1 MAHRTLLKNWR
12 LILAATVLLLSGT
25 PGDARASW
33 LFYHKPA
40 FEGQILDAE
49 TKQPIEG
56 AVVAALY
63 HKWTIGLG
71 AGSTH
76 PLIHVKE
83 ALTDKD
89 GKFRIPSYTTLIQ
102 PFSWSDAVIFIIY
115 KPGYFSV
122 DSNNTFYYEGLF
134 SGQYPASLNITL
146 PWRADKNINII
157 VRSPNIVELPVAR
170 TRDERLNAWR
180 FAGLG
185 VYEDEWSEK
194 SILVNKLNEEE
205 NYLY

>member
-71 AGSTH
+71 AGSTR

-83 ALTDKD
+83 TLTDKD

-102 PFSWSDAVIFIIY
+102 PFSGSDDVDFIIY
-115 KPGYFSV
+115 KPGFFSV
-122 DSNNTFYYEGLF
+122 GSNNTFYYEGLF
-134 SGQYPASLNITL
+134 SGKYQTSLNKTL
-146 PWRADKNINII
+146 PWRADKSINII
-157 VRSPNIVELPVAR
+157 VRSPNIVELPVTKTTGEKDMAVR
-170 TRDERLNAWR
+170 YAQP
-180 FAGLG
+180 
-185 VYEDEWSEK
+185 YSYQDEWPSDSVLIKMLDTEK
-194 SILVNKLNEEE
+194 
-205 NYLY
+205 